1 MTVSSGEKTLAQA
14 PPKHHQG
21 HWSLRTRII
30 LVLIALVIIALGAT
44 DAITYTSL
52 RSYLFHQVDD
62 TLISIS
68 VVGNSTRPAG
78 PVERA
83 LIVQGTSRQ
92 GNDELGL
99 PNGTFA
105 AIYNLDA
112 NGLLYDHLA
121 PTAGWTGGAPI
132 VPLKTLAL
140 SLPAQG
146 DSLKITVGG
155 SLGSSFRLS
164 AENVVVTPFGSQP
177 FNGLFVVAIPLNGV
191 NGTAH
196 RLLELELLVSCAVLI
211 ALALAAWLTVRIGL
225 RPLEKMADTAGEIAA
240 GDLSRRVEETDDRT
254 EVGRLGAALNVML
267 GRIESAF
274 REREASEAR
283 LRRFVAD
290 ASHELRTPLTSIR
303 GYAELFQHGL
313 ADRPAD
319 LDTAM
324 RRIDSESTRMAG
336 LVDDLLLLARLDQG
350 RPLEREPVDLSI
362 LAADAAH
369 DAGAVDPSR
378 TFTCEAPPSCTI
390 IGDEGRLRQL
400 LGNLVANA
408 LAYTPAG
415 SPLELEVVF
424 EPAQGL
430 SPDRARISVVDHG
443 PGIAPDSAPHVFERF
458 WRADSGRVRAQGG
471 TGLGLSIVA
480 AIADAHGGR
489 VLLTETPGGGA
500 TFSVEVPV
508 EPGQEPEA
516 WGAKGQETFAG
527 NGSSLGHP
535 PVGGDSTPA
544 ELP

>member
-1 MTVSSGEKTLAQA
+1 
-14 PPKHHQG
+14 
-21 HWSLRTRII
+21 
-30 LVLIALVIIALGAT
+30 VLIALG
-44 DAITYTSL
+44 
-52 RSYLFHQVDD
+52 
-62 TLISIS
+62 
-68 VVGNSTRPAG
+68 
-78 PVERA
+78 
-83 LIVQGTSRQ
+83 
-92 GNDELGL
+92 
-99 PNGTFA
+99 
-105 AIYNLDA
+105 
-112 NGLLYDHLA
+112 
-121 PTAGWTGGAPI
+121 
-132 VPLKTLAL
+132 
-140 SLPAQG
+140 
-146 DSLKITVGG
+146 
-155 SLGSSFRLS
+155 
-164 AENVVVTPFGSQP
+164 
-177 FNGLFVVAIPLNGV
+177 
-191 NGTAH
+191 
-196 RLLELELLVSCAVLI
+196 
-211 ALALAAWLTVRIGL
+211 LAAWLTVRIGL

-415 SPLELEVVF
+415 SPLELEVVL
-424 EPAQGL
+424 EPAEGR

-458 WRADSGRVRAQGG
+458 WRAYSGRVRAQGG
-471 TGLGLSIVA
+471 
-480 AIADAHGGR
+480 
-489 VLLTETPGGGA
+489 PG
-500 TFSVEVPV
+500 
-508 EPGQEPEA
+508 
-516 WGAKGQETFAG
+516 
-527 NGSSLGHP
+527 
-535 PVGGDSTPA
+535 VG
-544 ELP
+544 